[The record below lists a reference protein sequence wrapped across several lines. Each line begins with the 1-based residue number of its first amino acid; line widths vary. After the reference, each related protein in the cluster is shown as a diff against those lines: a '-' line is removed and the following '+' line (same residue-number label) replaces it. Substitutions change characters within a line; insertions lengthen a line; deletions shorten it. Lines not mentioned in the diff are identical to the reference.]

1 MKTNFAFPTPEDA
14 YCGLTKLEYVSC
26 AVLAAIISN
35 PKLVTTE
42 QDDATDATFDLVDH
56 SIDIADF
63 AVAQAKVL
71 LGAITE

>member
-1 MKTNFAFPTPEDA
+1 MSLKKEYAFPIPDGDG
-14 YCGLTKLEYVSC
+14 CGLTKLEYVSC
-26 AVLAAIISN
+26 AVLCAVISN
-35 PKLVTTE
+35 PKLVTATE
-42 QDDATDATFDLVDH
+42 QDDAFYDLFDH

>member
-14 YCGLTKLEYVSC
+14 YCGLSKLEYVSC
-26 AVLAAIISN
+26 AVLCAVIAN
-35 PKLVTTE
+35 PKLVTATE
-42 QDDATDATFDLVDH
+42 QDDGFLDLLADD